1 MRFYAPAACLLAFVC
16 MLALSSSPASATS
29 SGCADARVR
38 PTSRNGQ
45 AVETAILCIVDE
57 IRASAHL
64 APLHAN
70 QALDTVASSQ
80 VITMVRW
87 DYFGDVRPTGQTPMS
102 LVAVTPYPAHAAGV
116 SVGQNIAWGTG
127 GDTTPT
133 RIVAA
138 WMASPPHRAN
148 ILSSSYRDAGVAVTP
163 ALPGVLHAGRR
174 GAIYAFEFGVR
185 Y

>member
-1 MRFYAPAACLLAFVC
+1 VSLLALF
-16 MLALSSSPASATS
+16 SSPAGAVPA
-29 SGCADARVR
+29 GCADAHLR
-38 PTSRNGQ
+38 PTARDGR
-45 AVETAILCIVDE
+45 AIETAILCIVDE
-57 IRASAHL
+57 VRASDRL

-70 QALDTVASSQ
+70 QALGTVASSQ
-80 VITMVRW
+80 VTTMVRW

-102 LVAVTPYPAHAAGV
+102 LVAVTRYPAHAASV

-127 GDTTPT
+127 KDTTPE

-148 ILSSSYRDAGVAVTP
+148 ILSGDYRDAGIAVTT
-163 ALPGVLHAGRR
+163 ALPSVLHAGRH

>member
-1 MRFYAPAACLLAFVC
+1 MRFVAPAACLLALVS
-16 MLALSSSPASATS
+16 MLALFSSPAGAASV
-29 SGCADARVR
+29 GCADAHLR
-38 PTSRNGQ
+38 PTARNGR

-57 IRASAHL
+57 IRASTHL

-70 QALDTVASSQ
+70 RALGTVASSQ
-80 VITMVRW
+80 VTTMVRW

-102 LVAVTPYPAHAAGV
+102 LVAVTPYPAHAADV

-127 GDTTPT
+127 GDTTPE
-133 RIVAA
+133 RIVAS

-148 ILSSSYRDAGVAVTP
+148 ILSAAYRDAGVGVTP
-163 ALPGVLHAGRR
+163 ALPGVLHAGRH